1 MGSDLMI
8 MEKTARG
15 KKDIVLGYVLG
26 LGTPGMLKMG
36 ECYGNAM
43 CTETCLATFDDA
55 DCTLTG
61 MMYGFVLITKEHRSL
76 LETAYAYGSKHQFVL
91 ITGGPVLKYL
101 G

>member
-1 MGSDLMI
+1 MTSFFCSAILREEVKYVHTGSDLMI

-55 DCTLTG
+55 QI
-61 MMYGFVLITKEHRSL
+61 VL
-76 LETAYAYGSKHQFVL
+76 
-91 ITGGPVLKYL
+91 
-101 G
+101 